1 MEVFALPTMNIVFK
15 IIKDRFDPPK
25 STTRQSV
32 MEKYRIVFLHDRVGR
47 LADAQEF
54 ENLIYDKTRF
64 DKDLLDFYLDCADL
78 KSGMDKI
85 QLSPSDSAIERI
97 LSYSRNYKPKI

>member
-1 MEVFALPTMNIVFK
+1 MLMTQTFTSTQNDVVRYLYNETSIQENFLVEEAL
-15 IIKDRFDPPK
+15 
-25 STTRQSV
+25 
-32 MEKYRIVFLHDRVGR
+32 L
-47 LADAQEF
+47 
-54 ENLIYDKTRF
+54 F

-78 KSGMDKI
+78 KTGMDKI

>member
-1 MEVFALPTMNIVFK
+1 MTQTFTSTQNDVVRYLYNETSIKENSLVEEAL
-15 IIKDRFDPPK
+15 
-25 STTRQSV
+25 
-32 MEKYRIVFLHDRVGR
+32 L
-47 LADAQEF
+47 
-54 ENLIYDKTRF
+54 F

>member
-1 MEVFALPTMNIVFK
+1 MTQTFTSTQNDVVRYLYNETSNQENTLVEEVL
-15 IIKDRFDPPK
+15 
-25 STTRQSV
+25 
-32 MEKYRIVFLHDRVGR
+32 L
-47 LADAQEF
+47 
-54 ENLIYDKTRF
+54 F

>member
-1 MEVFALPTMNIVFK
+1 MLMTQTFTSTQNDVVRYLYNETSNQENTLVEEAL
-15 IIKDRFDPPK
+15 
-25 STTRQSV
+25 
-32 MEKYRIVFLHDRVGR
+32 L
-47 LADAQEF
+47 
-54 ENLIYDKTRF
+54 F

>member
-1 MEVFALPTMNIVFK
+1 MTQTFTSTQNDVVRYLYNETSNQENTLVEEAL
-15 IIKDRFDPPK
+15 
-25 STTRQSV
+25 
-32 MEKYRIVFLHDRVGR
+32 L
-47 LADAQEF
+47 
-54 ENLIYDKTRF
+54 F

>member
-1 MEVFALPTMNIVFK
+1 MTQTFTSTQNDVIRYLYNETSNQENSLVEEAL
-15 IIKDRFDPPK
+15 
-25 STTRQSV
+25 
-32 MEKYRIVFLHDRVGR
+32 L
-47 LADAQEF
+47 
-54 ENLIYDKTRF
+54 F

-97 LSYSRNYKPKI
+97 LSYSRNYEPKI

>member
-1 MEVFALPTMNIVFK
+1 MTQTFTSTQNDVVRYLYNETSSKENTLVEEAL
-15 IIKDRFDPPK
+15 
-25 STTRQSV
+25 
-32 MEKYRIVFLHDRVGR
+32 L
-47 LADAQEF
+47 
-54 ENLIYDKTRF
+54 F

>member
-1 MEVFALPTMNIVFK
+1 MTQTFTSTQNDVVRYLYNETSIKENSLVEEAL
-15 IIKDRFDPPK
+15 
-25 STTRQSV
+25 
-32 MEKYRIVFLHDRVGR
+32 L
-47 LADAQEF
+47 
-54 ENLIYDKTRF
+54 F
-64 DKDLLDFYLDCADL
+64 DKDLLNFYLDCADL

>member
-1 MEVFALPTMNIVFK
+1 MLMTQTFTSTQNDVVRYLYNETSIKENSLVEEAL
-15 IIKDRFDPPK
+15 
-25 STTRQSV
+25 
-32 MEKYRIVFLHDRVGR
+32 L
-47 LADAQEF
+47 
-54 ENLIYDKTRF
+54 F

>member
-1 MEVFALPTMNIVFK
+1 MLMTQTFTSTQNDVVRYLYNETSIKENSLVEEAL
-15 IIKDRFDPPK
+15 
-25 STTRQSV
+25 
-32 MEKYRIVFLHDRVGR
+32 L
-47 LADAQEF
+47 
-54 ENLIYDKTRF
+54 F
-64 DKDLLDFYLDCADL
+64 DKDLLDFYLDCANL

>member
-1 MEVFALPTMNIVFK
+1 MTQTFTSTQNDVIRYLYNETSNKENSLVEEAL
-15 IIKDRFDPPK
+15 
-25 STTRQSV
+25 
-32 MEKYRIVFLHDRVGR
+32 L
-47 LADAQEF
+47 
-54 ENLIYDKTRF
+54 F

-97 LSYSRNYKPKI
+97 LSYSRNYEPKI

>member
-1 MEVFALPTMNIVFK
+1 MTQTFTSTQNDVVRYLYNETSNQENTLVEEAL
-15 IIKDRFDPPK
+15 
-25 STTRQSV
+25 
-32 MEKYRIVFLHDRVGR
+32 L
-47 LADAQEF
+47 
-54 ENLIYDKTRF
+54 F

-78 KSGMDKI
+78 KTGMDKI